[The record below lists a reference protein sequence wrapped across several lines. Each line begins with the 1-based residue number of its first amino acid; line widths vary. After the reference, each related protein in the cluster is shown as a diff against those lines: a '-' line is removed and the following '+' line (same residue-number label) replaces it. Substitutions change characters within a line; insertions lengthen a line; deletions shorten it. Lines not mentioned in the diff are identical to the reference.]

1 MISGVFKLMDGSLA
15 QQLRFESITNNL
27 ANVNTNGFKK
37 DTLSFDKAL
46 SMNSYSSVDFSPGPI
61 VHTGNDLDIAL
72 EGKGFFKIQTSD
84 GVRYTRD
91 GAFSL
96 DSQGRLIT
104 RSGDSVL
111 GESGPI
117 VISEQNIRINR
128 DGQISDDNGPL
139 ETLAIVDF
147 KDLTL
152 LQKEGAS
159 RYAFDGEQQDIVK
172 AENPNVQQSYL
183 EKSNVNPSEEMI
195 KMIEAYRNFES
206 VQKAIQ
212 SMDEVT
218 NKMVNDPDLL

>member
-72 EGKGFFKIQTSD
+72 EGKGFFKIQTSE

-96 DSQGRLIT
+96 DNQGRLIT
-104 RSGDSVL
+104 RNGDSVL

-117 VISEQNIRINR
+117 VISEPNIRINR
-128 DGQISDDNGPL
+128 DGQISDDNGPVD
-139 ETLAIVDF
+139 TLAIVDF
-147 KDLTL
+147 NDLTL
-152 LQKEGAS
+152 LKKEGAS
-159 RYAFDGEQQDIVK
+159 RYDYGGEQQDIVK